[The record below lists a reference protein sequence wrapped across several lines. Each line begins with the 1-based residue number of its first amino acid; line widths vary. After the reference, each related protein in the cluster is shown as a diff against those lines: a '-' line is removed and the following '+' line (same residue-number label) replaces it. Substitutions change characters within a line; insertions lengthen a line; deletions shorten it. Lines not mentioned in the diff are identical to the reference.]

1 VATVASI
8 AATFRV
14 NDLLP
19 RELQQT
25 LNSLAVNF
33 STSSAVENN
42 RTIIFRHFTVN
53 ADDFRHFTVNA
64 DNFRHFSARPKFF
77 EIFKFSTKVG
87 RQT

>member
-42 RTIIFRHFTVN
+42 RTIILEILQLMLTILDILQLMLTILDILVLGR
-53 ADDFRHFTVNA
+53 
-64 DNFRHFSARPKFF
+64 NFLKFL
-77 EIFKFSTKVG
+77 SSVQ
-87 RQT
+87 R